1 MPIERTRDAASLAP
15 SALSSDAMVTLKL
28 APVYRVGIAGGFD
41 QSNIEA
47 IVGCGTNIQARAP
60 AASTTNAIAMATVRR
75 FNLLYLAR
83 TSLAAQREFTWRIPG
98 RRTS

>member
-28 APVYRVGIAGGFD
+28 APVYSVGIAGGFD

-47 IVGCGTNIQARAP
+47 IAGCGTNTQATAP
-60 AASTTNAIAMATVRR
+60 AASTTSTIAAAIVRR
-75 FNLLYLAR
+75 LNVSYR
-83 TSLAAQREFTWRIPG
+83 VRVSLAAHREFTWRIPG
-98 RRTS
+98 RRIS